1 MQGEMN
7 CGGGSK
13 PERGAVDAA
22 LKAEWDDAPA
32 SVQQRFRRRAAEEKL
47 AVARAFQA
55 AAEAEAAE
63 ATRCGGGSGGAREDA
78 DVPAA
83 ADEADADGAASACGG
98 TPDDADGDALD
109 EAELAR
115 EVDLYAAE
123 HLRDTE
129 PETVA
134 LRREEFEAQ
143 LRVILSVPKAELRR
157 TLPMI
162 ERCARLARE
171 RLGESA

>member
-1 MQGEMN
+1 MSDQANE
-7 CGGGSK
+7 SK
-13 PERGAVDAA
+13 PEFCHVVWGEESADWKVHDPRDGTEVTFGALLQDVSRY
-22 LKAEWDDAPA
+22 WGM
-32 SVQQRFRRRAAEEKL
+32 QH
-47 AVARAFQA
+47 
-55 AAEAEAAE
+55 
-63 ATRCGGGSGGAREDA
+63 EDMCFT
-78 DVPAA
+78 
-83 ADEADADGAASACGG
+83 DADGAASACGG

>member
-1 MQGEMN
+1 MN

-32 SVQQRFRRRAAEEKL
+32 AVQQRFRRRAAEEKL

-55 AAEAEAAE
+55 AAEAEAE
-63 ATRCGGGSGGAREDA
+63 AARCGGGGGGACEDA